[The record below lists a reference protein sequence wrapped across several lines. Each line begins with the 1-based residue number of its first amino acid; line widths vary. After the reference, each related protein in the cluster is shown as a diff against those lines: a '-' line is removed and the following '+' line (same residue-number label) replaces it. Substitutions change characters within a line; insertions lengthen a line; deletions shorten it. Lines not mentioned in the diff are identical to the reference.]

1 MATLRQP
8 ARDLPLVGTGSR
20 VLSPA
25 ERFPRDFWL
34 TPRTVLT
41 RKTPMSKLQTFCIRH
56 GKNTTHKESQC
67 IHSPRSP
74 ITHSSYYNT
83 HDVSQPRPIEVAR
96 AHADDA
102 DAQRADG
109 AAADDD

>member
-56 GKNTTHKESQC
+56 GQNTTHSLTVHTLAS
-67 IHSPRSP
+67 I
-74 ITHSSYYNT
+74 
-83 HDVSQPRPIEVAR
+83 
-96 AHADDA
+96 ADHTLLTL
-102 DAQRADG
+102 
-109 AAADDD
+109 

>member
-56 GKNTTHKESQC
+56 GKC
-67 IHSPRSP
+67 GRSLTP
-74 ITHSSYYNT
+74 IGYRRHFANGRLRGRTAFNQALT
-83 HDVSQPRPIEVAR
+83 IPGE
-96 AHADDA
+96 
-102 DAQRADG
+102 
-109 AAADDD
+109 

>member
-41 RKTPMSKLQTFCIRH
+41 RVTPIPS
-56 GKNTTHKESQC
+56 
-67 IHSPRSP
+67 
-74 ITHSSYYNT
+74 
-83 HDVSQPRPIEVAR
+83 AR
-96 AHADDA
+96 
-102 DAQRADG
+102 G
-109 AAADDD
+109 WG

>member
-1 MATLRQP
+1 MTTVSTRP
-8 ARDLPLVGTGSR
+8 LPLVGTGSR

-56 GKNTTHKESQC
+56 GKLLAPSLNMSFG
-67 IHSPRSP
+67 
-74 ITHSSYYNT
+74 YL
-83 HDVSQPRPIEVAR
+83 
-96 AHADDA
+96 
-102 DAQRADG
+102 
-109 AAADDD
+109 

>member
-56 GKNTTHKESQC
+56 GRTLLTKNLSATLAS
-67 IHSPRSP
+67 I
-74 ITHSSYYNT
+74 
-83 HDVSQPRPIEVAR
+83 
-96 AHADDA
+96 ADHTLLTL
-102 DAQRADG
+102 
-109 AAADDD
+109 

>member
-56 GKNTTHKESQC
+56 GKC
-67 IHSPRSP
+67 GRSLNP
-74 ITHSSYYNT
+74 
-83 HDVSQPRPIEVAR
+83 DRLPPAL
-96 AHADDA
+96 
-102 DAQRADG
+102 
-109 AAADDD
+109 

>member
-56 GKNTTHKESQC
+56 GKNTS
-67 IHSPRSP
+67 
-74 ITHSSYYNT
+74 THSLTVHTLAS
-83 HDVSQPRPIEVAR
+83 I
-96 AHADDA
+96 ADHTLLIL
-102 DAQRADG
+102 
-109 AAADDD
+109 

>member
-56 GKNTTHKESQC
+56 GKCGRSLNPDRLPPALFERPPAR
-67 IHSPRSP
+67 PRSF
-74 ITHSSYYNT
+74 
-83 HDVSQPRPIEVAR
+83 QPTPYHTR
-96 AHADDA
+96 
-102 DAQRADG
+102 
-109 AAADDD
+109 